1 MDLEMFYNFVIDFV
15 VIGDSPRPEICKN
28 LGVHAPLSLR
38 NFRSDRIGDKRLY
51 LDHSKSFQIICIL
64 CRFARN

>member
-38 NFRSDRIGDKRLY
+38 NFVTKISLRSDRRQKTLLR
-51 LDHSKSFQIICIL
+51 SFKEL
-64 CRFARN
+64 SNDMHFM